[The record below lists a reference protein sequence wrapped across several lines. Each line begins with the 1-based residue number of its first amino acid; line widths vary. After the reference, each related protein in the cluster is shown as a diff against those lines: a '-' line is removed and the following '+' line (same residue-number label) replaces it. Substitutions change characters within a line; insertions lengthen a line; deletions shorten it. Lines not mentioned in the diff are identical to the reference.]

1 MAKKPKG
8 NLFSGG
14 ILSNTL
20 AATTTDQQQ
29 EGPQI
34 TPNQPIV
41 PPVAEDEDDPL
52 FGSTKRIEQIT
63 KQVEAITDTN
73 TVPKIAIDLLEDN
86 PYQPRKRMNEAQLD
100 ALSNE
105 IKDYGF
111 KGVLVARQHPE
122 KHGKYQLVFGHRR
135 REAAKRAELT
145 ELPVIIDNTISD
157 KEMKAVAVTE
167 NILRED
173 LTPLDEAY
181 AFAAWLEEMS
191 QDAIAK
197 RLGVSRGYIR
207 NRLDILKAPE
217 DVQDMVEEH
226 PNTMKAVTYLKDIP
240 EEDIRRTV
248 IQALTQEEITI
259 NQIKVFIE
267 NLRKASS
274 ALVTPILTVTTLNT
288 YEVSEPGFDPES
300 DTVLLAYSQEDV
312 QEKEKEIT
320 AHNPK
325 PIAAENNVSPKL
337 DLIKQSKEQTEA
349 LVNVTKIETF
359 IKYVQKCGQQWQRR
373 SVTTDELRALESLIE
388 AAKRIYDSHH

>member
-20 AATTTDQQQ
+20 AATATDQQQ
-29 EGPQI
+29 DENQI
-34 TPNQPIV
+34 APNQPVV
-41 PPVAEDEDDPL
+41 PTVAEDEDDPL
-52 FGSTKRIEQIT
+52 FGSTKRIEQIA
-63 KQVEAITDTN
+63 KQAEKITDTN
-73 TVPKIAIDLLEDN
+73 TVPKIAVDLLEDN

-100 ALSNE
+100 ALANE
-105 IKDYGF
+105 IRDYGF
-111 KGVLVARQHPE
+111 KGVLVACQHPE

-135 REAAKRAELT
+135 REAAKCAGLT
-145 ELPVIIDNTISD
+145 ELPVIIDNTISE

-167 NILRED
+167 NVLRED

-226 PNTMKAVTYLKDIP
+226 PNTMKAVTYLKDIE

-259 NQIKVFIE
+259 NQIKMFIE
-267 NLRKASS
+267 NLRKANN
-274 ALVTPILTVTTLNT
+274 APVTSTPTVTTLDI
-288 YEVSEPGFDPES
+288 YEVSEPGSDPAP
-300 DTVLLAYSQEDV
+300 LAHQQEDV
-312 QEKEKEIT
+312 QEKEKELP
-320 AHNPK
+320 AHNPR
-325 PIAAENNVSPKL
+325 PIAPENNASPKL
-337 DLIKQSKEQTEA
+337 DLIKQSKEQHEVH
-349 LVNVTKIETF
+349 VNITKMKHFTRDI
-359 IKYVQKCGQQWQRR
+359 QKLSQQWQHRPI
-373 SVTTDELRALESLIE
+373 TTDELSALESLIE
-388 AAKRIYDSHH
+388 VVKHIYDSTTS